1 MPQQTPNEMDAA
13 VDAMTV
19 AYDALVDAVAAVL
32 REPARVGLLIDFK
45 HRLDAFSATC
55 DHAQDLVR
63 VLAARIAVSADFDV
77 APPASVSAKLD
88 QLLLSAQ
95 AVVQGVQAHVAVGAD
110 HQQEGGRHTTG
121 DKEENNG
128 LSPAPPVVATA
139 EAAEEAAEVVKEAD
153 LPEPAP
159 VAEEKPQPEEEEK

>member
-32 REPARVGLLIDFK
+32 REPGRVGLLLDFK

-95 AVVQGVQAHVAVGAD
+95 AVVQGVQAHVAD

-121 DKEENNG
+121 DNKEENG
-128 LSPAPPVVATA
+128 LPPPPMVATA
-139 EAAEEAAEVVKEAD
+139 DAAEEAAEVVKEAD